1 MPRPRMCRHVEGA
14 PKVGYFKP
22 GGVPL
27 RELEEV
33 TLPVEGLEA
42 LRLADLENMTTA
54 QAAEGMGVSR
64 HTFGR
69 ILGQARNAVAQAL
82 VQGKAL
88 RIEGGAYALKAPAH
102 PSPVWVLDP
111 GRVAVSVHGPG
122 EGPGDVPALDLPLAP
137 RFGRAGGFVLV
148 DVATMEAAYL
158 DNAGSQAMAHGA
170 GAKSV
175 ERIAEQGAGV
185 LLTGRVG
192 EKAFTALREAG
203 VQVCLELDGLTV
215 RQAVERFRSGGLA
228 FAEGPNA

>member
-102 PSPVWVLDP
+102 PRPVWVLDP
-111 GRVAVSVHGPG
+111 QRVAVSVHGA
-122 EGPGDVPALDLPLAP
+122 GDAPLLDLPLAP

-158 DNAGSQAMAHGA
+158 DNAVSQAMAHGA
-170 GAKSV
+170 GAQSV

-192 EKAFTALREAG
+192 EKAFTALRGAG
-203 VQVCLELDGLTV
+203 VQVCLDLEGLSV